1 MSRQKEEVLSQESRD
16 ELKDAVLQLVSYH
29 YDNTVAVSEVWN
41 YIIYPANKIWGIYW
55 NCHVILSV
63 CLFSVLISLTLCL
76 VHKQYEGLP

>member
-41 YIIYPANKIWGIYW
+41 YIMYPRVPKLRHNKQKTS
-55 NCHVILSV
+55 CVSL
-63 CLFSVLISLTLCL
+63 LFIFC
-76 VHKQYEGLP
+76 GF